1 MKAMVLRAVGEPLS
15 LEERPDLKPT
25 AGQIRA
31 CVEACGICRTDF
43 HVDGEHQVSS
53 FGNVLRID
61 ARKPPRVLFC
71 LRTLGGFYRGRN
83 IHF

>member
-31 CVEACGICRTDF
+31 CVEASVGSVAPIFT
-43 HVDGEHQVSS
+43 SS
-53 FGNVLRID
+53 M
-61 ARKPPRVLFC
+61 ASTKSQASAMFC
-71 LRTLGGFYRGRN
+71 ASTHAAAAVCYFA
-83 IHF
+83 